1 MDSSF
6 RVCEFNDINCYR
18 LWNRIRM
25 QLKKVESFNC
35 QNIGVCLKLLPKC
48 FSKYFGTL
56 IGPRYSI
63 FNNCYIHLAQCLI
76 FKRRHICSVS
86 SRCHINQMLQA
97 HNWWYIWEN
106 KKILYI
112 EFEKKNEFLSH
123 LELLPFNCWNQKGR
137 GRWKGRG
144 HQLAWGVASN
154 FTRLTII
161 YTTAKFSQVLPYSI
175 CYKYFNVP
183 TVARQLLTI
192 GLWPKKG
199 HFDH

>member
-1 MDSSF
+1 MG
-6 RVCEFNDINCYR
+6 CA
-18 LWNRIRM
+18 WNYC
-25 QLKKVESFNC
+25 LNVF
-35 QNIGVCLKLLPKC
+35 QNILELWLVLAIAFLVIVTYTWHNVL
-48 FSKYFGTL
+48 FSKGVIFAQWVRDAILIKCYKHTIGDIFETL
-56 IGPRYSI
+56 
-63 FNNCYIHLAQCLI
+63 
-76 FKRRHICSVS
+76 
-86 SRCHINQMLQA
+86 
-97 HNWWYIWEN
+97 WYIWEN

-137 GRWKGRG
+137 GRWRGRG

-161 YTTAKFSQVLPYSI
+161 YTIAKFSQVLPYSI

-192 GLWPKKG
+192 GL
-199 HFDH
+199 